1 MRTQSGIAKQMQQA
15 INWSRRR
22 SITNLLFCSFLND
35 YLYHFHQ
42 CQKLKKKRKNRSIQG
57 VTEKSTFILTGNRTH
72 LLQQLF

>member
-1 MRTQSGIAKQMQQA
+1 MGHDKISRIKCSNKNKMRTQSGIAKQMQQA

-42 CQKLKKKRKNRSIQG
+42 CQKLKKK
-57 VTEKSTFILTGNRTH
+57 EKIEVYRV
-72 LLQQLF
+72 